1 MTMVETRRAA
11 SDLID
16 AIVENMR
23 SSLEPLKYTT
33 LAASRYTVYL
43 SPAEFARLEG
53 ILPRLEA
60 EARRALDEEL
70 AKLNTPS
77 RLARHLPWM
86 KTKAR
91 DRVRFENADTQWH
104 IEFLCDPDGE
114 LAAEGDIVVH
124 SDLMLPAAPD
134 LGVGERTRRITTVRT
149 GTRSTTDASITP
161 AAGTRAP
168 AAVYARLVY
177 DDQQGRHEH
186 PITSDTTTI
195 GRGGIAYPVD
205 VRIASSEDVSREHAR
220 IRRDPASGQFV
231 LIDLSSLGTTLNG
244 RHVPRGFEE
253 RDGARHENGASTPLP
268 DRARIGLAD
277 TIFLDFERV
286 TS

>member
-43 SPAEFARLEG
+43 SSAEFARLEG

-70 AKLNTPS
+70 ATLNAPS
-77 RLARHLPWM
+77 RLGRHLPWL
-86 KTKAR
+86 KRTSR
-91 DRVRFENADTQWH
+91 ERVRFENADTQWH
-104 IEFLCDPDGE
+104 VEFLCDPDGE

-149 GTRSTTDASITP
+149 GTRSTTDASVTP
-161 AAGTRAP
+161 STDPRTR
-168 AAVYARLVY
+168 VRARLVY

-186 PITSDTTTI
+186 AITADTTTI

-220 IRRDPASGQFV
+220 IRRDSESGQFV

-253 RDGARHENGASTPLP
+253 REGVRHENGASTPLP

-286 TS
+286 TP